1 MKRLILFLFAF
12 VSLAAS
18 AQSEGLRYGYLS
30 YDSVL
35 TAMPEYAVA
44 LQNIND
50 LKSKY
55 DAEAKRV
62 EDDFNKKYEEFL
74 DGLNDF
80 PQTILRKRQNELQ
93 ELMDKNIQFKEE
105 SRRLLSSAEKNIF
118 APLHAKL
125 SAVLKQ
131 IGMERGYAFILNT
144 DQNACPFV
152 HPAMGENITTVVEN
166 ALR

>member
-1 MKRLILFLFAF
+1 MKRLILFLIAFAP
-12 VSLAAS
+12 LAAS
-18 AQSEGLRYGYLS
+18 AQTGGLKYGYLS

-35 TAMPEYAVA
+35 TTMPDYAVA

-74 DGLNDF
+74 DGQHDF
-80 PQTILRKRQNELQ
+80 PETILRKRQNELQ
-93 ELMDKNIQFKEE
+93 ELMDKNIRFKEE
-105 SRRLLSSAEKNIF
+105 SRRLLSSAEKDIL

-125 SAVLKQ
+125 AAVLAQ

-152 HPAMGENITTVVEN
+152 HPAMGENITGVVEK